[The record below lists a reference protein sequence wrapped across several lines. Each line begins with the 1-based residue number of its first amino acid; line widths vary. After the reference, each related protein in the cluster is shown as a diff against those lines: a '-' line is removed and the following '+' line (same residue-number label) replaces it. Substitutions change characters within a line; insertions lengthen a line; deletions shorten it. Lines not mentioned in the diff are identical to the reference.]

1 MANRTWLPGTL
12 GNWFTAANWTTT
24 PPPPNN
30 FPQPGDTAIVRSGTP
45 TVAAGASAIADL
57 TIVLGGPDD
66 IAPVTLQATSGFF
79 APDVRLSV
87 VGPGTGQAGDV
98 TFQSFG
104 STTYRGRLFVLAK
117 GGSLAID
124 AASDGSTAQ
133 FMFEDA
139 SGGSDSLMLV
149 TQEASLTLA
158 GRFFTNDAFIE
169 IEGVAEIAA
178 GATLSG
184 DGILTLEGGGRLT
197 VNGAVGADQ
206 HIDFSDGTGRLTIA
220 DVADFQGKIG
230 LPTTATGSAGFQL
243 GGARIDLPNVQ
254 AQSKS
259 FSNGVLTL
267 HSGPDGTGAVVAQL
281 HVELVFWEDLSPLA
295 PAQQNLTAADFRLG
309 PDGSGGTLITYTP
322 QGVQVADASL
332 PVSVTA
338 PTGSRVSLASILQ
351 QSFGTA
357 APAFYSLE
365 LMPAPPVGDSPTDP
379 PFWGQPQVQST
390 WLVNGQPIS
399 GLTVVTSIDSVEL
412 LVGNNID
419 FPVQLQAQVTAA
431 STGNAAGYVLYNV
444 WTTPSAV
451 AQAMQASGYAAGA
464 PTPGNIVNAALA
476 FNASFPGQLDD
487 NLCNWIGDSVAAAAG
502 ATMPLPDADVDPNVN
517 VEGGFWRIAY
527 RGTGSNPQ
535 QNWSGLVRPGDIVRM
550 AWLNNGGHT
559 TTVLGGVNDDGTIT
573 VYDNADTNSLGQGI
587 IGVHSVAYWNG
598 TNPAGTTIYRLDP
611 DQQYLIKGT
620 ALTEVIQG
628 TVYDDLI
635 LPGGGA
641 DTIVGGPADNEIQG
655 VTAVL
660 NGITVTDF
668 NSGDTLDFTDLD
680 PASVQLSYAAG
691 FLTVG
696 DGVQLARLALLG
708 LGNPQFGTAP
718 DGSGGTLVFLAGGHG
733 DVHMVCFDGLN
744 YDFQAVGDFV
754 AVEWLGAGQPGQV
767 QIRTA
772 AFPGAASITTMLAV
786 NFGGDLGG
794 DRITFAVGRDHA
806 VHVDGVADTALQV
819 GMTQSFAGG
828 TLSELSAGVYQLT
841 WNSGQRVTVT
851 DQGDWLDWTVALA
864 PHDGPG
870 SVRGLLGS
878 NGGAASNFQLPD
890 GTVLVQPSADVLL
903 TVFADAWSVT
913 PGTSL
918 LDDGPAPD
926 VHLAGE
932 RWHAPFAG

>member
-1 MANRTWLPGTL
+1 MAIRTWIPGRL
-12 GNWFTAANWTTT
+12 GNWFNAANWTTA

-45 TVAAGASAIADL
+45 VVTAADPAIADEH
-57 TIVLGGPDD
+57 IVLGGPDD
-66 IAPVTLQATSGFF
+66 TAAVTLHVTSGFF
-79 APDVRLSV
+79 GPDVDLSV

-104 STTYRGRLFVLAK
+104 STTYRGRIFVLAK
-117 GGSLAID
+117 GGNLTIG
-124 AASDGSTAQ
+124 AASDGSTAD
-133 FMFEDA
+133 FKFEDA
-139 SGGSDSLMLV
+139 SGLAASLLLV
-149 TQEASLTLA
+149 TQEASLTLE
-158 GRFFTNDAFIE
+158 GQSFVNDALIE
-169 IEGVAEIAA
+169 IEGAAEIAA
-178 GATLSG
+178 GLRLSG
-184 DGILTLEGGGRLT
+184 DGILNLEGGGRLT
-197 VNGAVGADQ
+197 VRGEVGSAQ
-206 HIDFSDGTGRLTIA
+206 HVDFSDGTGRLTIT
-220 DVADFQGKIG
+220 DVAGFQGKIG
-230 LPTTATGSAGFQL
+230 LPTTSTGTAGFQL

-267 HSGPDGTGAVVAQL
+267 HSGPNETGAVVARL
-281 HVELVFWEDLSPLA
+281 NVELVFWEDLSPLP
-295 PAQQNLTAADFRLG
+295 PAQQDLTAEDFRLA

-322 QGVQVADASL
+322 QGVQIADASL

-357 APAFYSLE
+357 ALPFYSLE
-365 LMPAPPVGDSPTDP
+365 LVPSPPLGDSPTDP
-379 PFWGQPQVQST
+379 PFWGQPQVRSA
-390 WLVNGQPIS
+390 WFVNGQQIQGP
-399 GLTVVTSIDSVEL
+399 TRVTSIDAVEL

-419 FPVQLQAQVTAA
+419 FPVQLQAQVTEA
-431 STGNAAGYVLYNV
+431 STGTAAGYVLYNV

-451 AQAMQASGYAAGA
+451 AQSVQASRFTAGA
-464 PTPGNIVNAALA
+464 PTPANVIDAAMA
-476 FNASFPGQLDD
+476 FAAAFPGQLDD

-502 ATMPLPDADVDPNVN
+502 ATMPLPDADVDPDVN

-527 RGTGSNPQ
+527 RGTGSNPL

-550 AWLNNGGHT
+550 AWFNGGGHT
-559 TTVLGGVNDDGTIT
+559 TTVLGAVNNDGTIT
-573 VYDNADTNSLGQGI
+573 VYDNADHNSLGQGI
-587 IGVHSVAYWNG
+587 IGIHSASYWNG

-611 DQQYLIKGT
+611 DQQYLILGT
-620 ALTEVIQG
+620 ALPEVIQG
-628 TVYDDLI
+628 TVFDDLI
-635 LPGGGA
+635 RPGGGA
-641 DTIVGGPADNEIQG
+641 DTITGGPAANEIQG

-668 NSGDTLDFTDLD
+668 DRGDSLDFTDLD
-680 PASVQLSYAAG
+680 PARAQLSFDDG
-691 FLTVG
+691 FLTVN

-708 LGNPQFGTAP
+708 LSDPQFVIAP

-733 DVHMVCFDGLN
+733 DVHMVCFDGLM

-754 AVEWLGAGQPGQV
+754 AVEWLGGGQPGQL

-772 AFPGAASITTMLAV
+772 SFPGAASITTMLAV
-786 NFGGDLGG
+786 DLGG
-794 DRITFAVGRDHA
+794 DRVTIAVGRDHA
-806 VHVDGVADTALQV
+806 VHVDGVADTTLQAGV
-819 GMTQSFAGG
+819 TRSFAGG
-828 TLSELSAGVYQLT
+828 TLSELSAGVYQFT
-841 WNSGQRVTVT
+841 WDSGQRVTVT

-890 GTVLVQPSADVLL
+890 GTVLVQPSADVIL
-903 TVFADAWSVT
+903 TLFADAWSVT

-918 LDDGPAPD
+918 LDDGPAPA
-926 VHLAGE
+926 LAGDFLPGE
-932 RWHAPFAG
+932 TWHLPFGA

>member
-1 MANRTWLPGTL
+1 MAIRTWIQGTL
-12 GNWFTAANWTTT
+12 GNWFTVANWTTA

-45 TVAAGASAIADL
+45 VVASGDPAITDL

-66 IAPVTLQATSGFF
+66 TAPVTLQATSGFF

-87 VGPGTGQAGDV
+87 VGPGTGQAADV

-104 STTYRGRLFVLAK
+104 STTYRGRMFVLAK
-117 GGSLAID
+117 GGSLTID

-133 FMFEDA
+133 FKFEDP
-139 SGGSDSLMLV
+139 SSGSDSLLLV
-149 TQEASLTLA
+149 TQEASLTLE
-158 GRFFTNDAFIE
+158 GQSFVNDALIE
-169 IEGVAEIAA
+169 IEGAAVIAA

-197 VNGAVGADQ
+197 VNGAVGAAQ
-206 HIDFSDGTGRLTIA
+206 HVDFSDGTGRLTIA

-267 HSGPDGTGAVVAQL
+267 HSGPN
-281 HVELVFWEDLSPLA
+281 E
-295 PAQQNLTAADFRLG
+295 
-309 PDGSGGTLITYTP
+309 
-322 QGVQVADASL
+322 
-332 PVSVTA
+332 
-338 PTGSRVSLASILQ
+338 TGSEVSLASILQ

-365 LMPAPPVGDSPTDP
+365 LMPSPPLGDSPTDP
-379 PFWGQPQVQST
+379 PFWGQPQVQSA
-390 WLVNGQPIS
+390 WFVNGQQIQGP
-399 GLTVVTSIDSVEL
+399 TRVTSVDSVEL

-419 FPVQLQAQVTAA
+419 FPVQLQAQVTEA
-431 STGNAAGYVLYNV
+431 STGTAAGYVLYNV

-451 AQAMQASGYAAGA
+451 AQAVQASGYSAGA

-476 FNASFPGQLDD
+476 FNAAFPGQLDD

-502 ATMPLPDADVDPNVN
+502 ATMPLPDADVDPDVN

-550 AWLNNGGHT
+550 AWLSNGGHT

-587 IGVHSVAYWNG
+587 IGVHSAAYWNG

-611 DQQYLIKGT
+611 DQQYLIQGT
-620 ALTEVIQG
+620 ALSEVIQG
-628 TVYDDLI
+628 TVFDDLI
-635 LPGGGA
+635 RPGGGA
-641 DTIVGGPADNEIQG
+641 DTIIGGPADNEIQG

-668 NSGDTLDFTDLD
+668 NPGDTLDFTDLD
-680 PASVQLSYAAG
+680 PAGVQVSYAG
-691 FLTVG
+691 GLLTVG

-733 DVHMVCFDGLN
+733 DVHMVCFDGQN

-772 AFPGAASITTMLAV
+772 SFPGAASITTMLAV
-786 NFGGDLGG
+786 DLGG

-851 DQGDWLDWTVALA
+851 DQGDWLDWTVALG

-890 GTVLVQPSADVLL
+890 GTVLVQPSADVIL
-903 TVFADAWSVT
+903 TTFADAWSVT
-913 PGTSL
+913 PGASL
-918 LDDGPAPD
+918 LDDGPTPD
-926 VHLAGE
+926 TQAALAG
-932 RWHAPFAG
+932 WHLPFGA